1 MATIRPLSDNVL
13 LKPALA
19 EEKTASGILLPES
32 AREKTKKGEVMAVG
46 PGKHQDGQL
55 VPTQV
60 KVGEI
65 VLYSWGDELKID
77 GQDYVLVS
85 ESSIQAVIE
94 N

>member
-1 MATIRPLSDNVL
+1 MATIRPLYDNVL
-13 LKPALA
+13 LKPAQA

-32 AREKTKKGEVMAVG
+32 AREKTKKGEVIAVG

-55 VPTQV
+55 VPTTV
-60 KVGEI
+60 KVGEM

-77 GQDYVLVS
+77 GVEYVLVS